1 MERPLIGL
9 NTDVV
14 EDDKGI
20 AFFHRSRYALAAWN
34 AGGRPTLVP
43 PLPEADPAE
52 LLEGLDGLVMVGG
65 DDLSPALYGGGAR
78 HPEEVPLHPSRE
90 LFDMGLVKAAVQIG
104 LPTLAVCLGLQE
116 LCVAFGGSL
125 HPYLADDVPG
135 AMDHRTAQGGAVFH
149 PLNIASSSRLSRILE
164 NGIQVNSSH
173 RQAVSE
179 PGRGLVVA
187 ATAPDG
193 VIEAVEGAGDAFLIG
208 VQWHPELMEEA
219 PALFRALVDHATRR

>member
-14 EDDKGI
+14 EDGKGI
-20 AFFHRSRYALAAWN
+20 AFFHRSRYALAVWN
-34 AGGRPTLVP
+34 AGGRPILVP
-43 PLPEADPAE
+43 PLPDADPEE
-52 LLEGLDGLVMVGG
+52 LLQGLDGLVMVGG
-65 DDLSPALYGGGAR
+65 DDLSPALYGGSAR

-90 LFDMGLVKAAVQIG
+90 RFDMALVKTAVRIE

-116 LCVAFGGSL
+116 LCVAFGGRL
-125 HPYLADDVPG
+125 HPFLADDVPG
-135 AMDHRTAQGGAVFH
+135 AMDHRTAQGGMVFH
-149 PLNIASSSRLSRILE
+149 PLKIASRSRLSRILE
-164 NGIQVNSSH
+164 NGIQVNSAH

-179 PGRGLVVA
+179 PGHGLVVA

-219 PALFRALVDHATRR
+219 PALFRALVNPIAQR